1 MATLNLYTSQTP
13 TTANSNSPAGQRTLG
28 MNFQVS
34 SNTSSVGARWFSS
47 SSLPSSSPSMSL
59 WSVASATAN
68 TGTMLSQ
75 KSFVLG
81 SMVAGAW
88 NSVTWTSPVSL
99 TTGTFYVV
107 QIETPDNYCFSGSGW
122 PKTNGILSGLDGTN
136 TGGNGRFNNG
146 AAPGTLAQFQ
156 NGSTGFDF
164 FADITVDLG
173 GSAATAAGF
182 MVFFQ

>member
-1 MATLNLYTSQTP
+1 MSTLNLYTSQTP
-13 TTANSNSPAGQRTLG
+13 TTANSNSPAGNRTLG
-28 MNFQVS
+28 MNFQVTA
-34 SNTSSVGARWFSS
+34 NCTSTGARWFAST
-47 SSLPSSSPSMSL
+47 SLPTTYASMSL

-75 KSFVLG
+75 KSFTLG

-88 NSVTWTSPVSL
+88 NSLTWTSGVSL
-99 TTGTFYVV
+99 TTGNVYVV
-107 QIETPDNYCFSGSGW
+107 QIESSDNYCFSSSGW

-146 AAPGTLAQFQ
+146 AAAGVLAQFQ

-164 FADITVDLG
+164 FADITVDTG
-173 GSAATAAGF
+173 GFTAATSSF
-182 MVFFQ
+182 MPFFS